1 VTKLL
6 KKMLGNGFCRMAL
19 QNVLLKV
26 MSFSLSKDHFI
37 TEGGIQKGTKPRK
50 KAFEKI
56 ERYAHR

>member
-1 VTKLL
+1 
-6 KKMLGNGFCRMAL
+6 MLGNGFCRMAL
-19 QNVLLKV
+19 QIVLLKV